1 MSVNIRVMVLT
12 TVPQTM
18 VAFFPRQLSL
28 LAEEGFDVHA
38 VSSPGAELD
47 RLGASCG
54 VTTHGIPM
62 ERPVSP
68 RRDLVSLFRLVRLMV
83 KLRPHI
89 VHVHTPKAGLLG
101 MIAATLAGVPVRLY
115 TVHGLPLL
123 TRTGLLRRI
132 LETAERLSSAL
143 STRTYF
149 VSNSLRREVI
159 GLKLCP
165 EQKAVTLGAG
175 SCSGVDLN
183 RFCPGPGGAEKRKQ
197 LGIGSD
203 VIVATFIGRLA
214 KDKGIGVLAEAWPQV
229 IRQFPQMRLILAGE
243 EDATDPVAPEVMA
256 ALRKEPSVL
265 WLGSV
270 PAEQTP
276 ALYRATDICVLPT
289 FREGLSQV
297 ALEAGATGAP
307 IVSTRVCGVVDPVVD
322 GTTGILVEPRDAAAL
337 ASAICQLA
345 ASSAMRTEMGRAG
358 VDYVHS
364 NFSALRVNREWMAE
378 YRNIANTFGQTP
390 CVPADDVSSGGP
402 VPRSSN

>member
-1 MSVNIRVMVLT
+1 MSANIRVMVLT

-18 VAFFPRQLSL
+18 AAFFPRQLSL

-54 VTTHGIPM
+54 ITTHGIPM

-159 GLKLCP
+159 GRKLCP

-175 SCSGVDLN
+175 SCSGVDLT
-183 RFCPGPGGAEKRKQ
+183 RFCPGPGGAEKRKE
-197 LGIGSD
+197 LGIGGD

-214 KDKGIGVLAEAWPQV
+214 KDKGIGVLAEAWPKV

-243 EDATDPVAPEVMA
+243 EDATDPVAPEAMA
-256 ALRKEPSVL
+256 ALRNESSVL

-276 ALYRATDICVLPT
+276 AIYRATDICILPT

-297 ALEAGATGAP
+297 ALEAGAAGVP

-337 ASAICQLA
+337 AGAICQLA
-345 ASSAMRTEMGRAG
+345 ASPAMRTEMGRAG

-378 YRNIANTFGQTP
+378 YRRIATTFGQP
-390 CVPADDVSSGGP
+390 LRVPADDVSSSGP